1 MLGLLLPD
9 ELERVPQH
17 ELVDDRWPLKLQHPQ
32 RIRLP
37 LGRSGRAAKAV
48 AHLPHR
54 TARTPQRPG
63 DLAKPAAFSQ
73 PSSNLLVPPHR
84 HAARAH
90 TTIPSLLGHQRSG
103 VGRRYG
109 AIPDK
114 RLFLLRYR
122 HWRVPPPAPPRGA
135 SKRGPRRW
143 SPTEEIGWSRT
154 QEIRWSS
161 TQEIAWVRTQEIVQP
176 DMAGVRGRP

>member
-1 MLGLLLPD
+1 MQRQLILRQTAPPAKSPAGSLASAATLHPPPD
-9 ELERVPQH
+9 L
-17 ELVDDRWPLKLQHPQ
+17 
-32 RIRLP
+32 
-37 LGRSGRAAKAV
+37 SG
-48 AHLPHR
+48 
-54 TARTPQRPG
+54 
-63 DLAKPAAFSQ
+63 FSQ
-73 PSSNLLVPPHR
+73 PSTPPHR

-122 HWRVPPPAPPRGA
+122 HRRVPPPAPPRGA

-154 QEIRWSS
+154 Q
-161 TQEIAWVRTQEIVQP
+161 
-176 DMAGVRGRP
+176 